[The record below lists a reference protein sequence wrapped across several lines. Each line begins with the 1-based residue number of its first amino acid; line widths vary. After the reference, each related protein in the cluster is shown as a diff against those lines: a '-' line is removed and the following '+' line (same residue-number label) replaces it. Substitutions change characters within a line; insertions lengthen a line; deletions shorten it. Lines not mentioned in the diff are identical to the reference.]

1 MNKINLFEKI
11 SSVFN
16 EILCKDKGFEFYYNR
31 GIDYFNKK
39 DYEKALLE
47 FKTALEKN
55 NPQPQVYYNL
65 GLTQHYLENYEKA
78 ITSYNKFLDVKPED
92 YDGLYNLALA
102 YYNIENFSKAK
113 ELFEKCLTIKKDE
126 EGVKALVLAYLA
138 LNEAQ
143 KAIELAQKF
152 TEEGFHGKNL
162 AYAIAK
168 TFENKNSF
176 SRESKNVDVAIDLYS
191 SMIAADSE
199 NHMLYLSISIC
210 FAKKGEWEKS
220 IEFCKKA
227 LEKAPAS
234 YEVNNQMGL
243 IYYCRNDIDEAVKF
257 YEIALKAK
265 PEGDYK
271 IYSNLAYAYEKLGEK
286 DKSIKIFNSLLKKFP
301 NYPARDEI
309 KNHLRI
315 LKNSD

>member
-1 MNKINLFEKI
+1 MSKISLIEKI
-11 SSVFN
+11 TDIA
-16 EILCKDKGFEFYYNR
+16 EKILYKNKGFEFYYNR

-39 DYEKALLE
+39 KYEKALLE
-47 FKTALEKN
+47 FKTALECQH
-55 NPQPQVYYNL
+55 PQPQVYYNM
-65 GLTQHYLENYEKA
+65 GLTHHYLGNYEKA
-78 ITSYNKFLDVKPED
+78 VTSYNKFLESKPED

-102 YYNIENFSKAK
+102 YYNIENYSKAK
-113 ELFEKCLTIKKDE
+113 ELFEKCLSIKKDE
-126 EGVKALVLAYLA
+126 EGVKALVLAYLSLGESENA
-138 LNEAQ
+138 V
-143 KAIELAQKF
+143 ELAQKLSN
-152 TEEGFHGKNL
+152 EGFQGKNL

-176 SRESKNVDVAIDLYS
+176 SRETKNIDTAIDLYQS
-191 SMIAADSE
+191 IILTDSE
-199 NHMLYLSISIC
+199 NHNLYLSISIC
-210 FAKKGEWEKS
+210 YAKKGDWEKS
-220 IEFCKKA
+220 VEYCKKA

-243 IYYCRNDIDEAVKF
+243 IYYCRNEVEEAVKF

-286 DKSIKIFNSLLKKFP
+286 DKAIKMFNSLLKKFP
-301 NYPARDEI
+301 NYPAKDEI